1 MNRSILD
8 KALSSAGLIVSVVLF
23 GAAIGLQYTHVFV
36 HGQVRDQLAAQKITF
51 PKAGSEELNALPAA
65 DKEEV
70 NEFAGQQLLTGR
82 QAKVFADN
90 YIAVHLKK
98 IGGGKTYSELS
109 AASLADPTNAK
120 LAGQVQTVFR
130 GETLRGL
137 LLNAYAFDT
146 MAVVA
151 GYAAIGAL
159 IAAFLT
165 LGLSLLGFVHASR
178 LAREAKGKTKRRK

>member
-1 MNRSILD
+1 MNRSFLD
-8 KALSSAGLIVSVVLF
+8 KVLSSAGLVVAVVLF
-23 GAAIGLQYTHVFV
+23 GAAVGLQYTHVFV
-36 HGQVRDQLAAQKITF
+36 HGQVRDQLAAQKINF
-51 PKAGSEELNALPAA
+51 PKTGSAELNALPAA

-70 NEFAGQQLLTGR
+70 SEFAGQQLLNGR

-90 YIAVHLKK
+90 YIAVHLTK

-109 AASLADPTNAK
+109 AASLTDPTNAK

-151 GYAAIGAL
+151 GYAAIVSLVGAFIML
-159 IAAFLT
+159 A
-165 LGLSLLGFVHASR
+165 LSLLGYVHASR
-178 LAREAKGKTKRRK
+178 LAHGSKAKSRK

>member
-1 MNRSILD
+1 MNRSVLD
-8 KALSSAGLIVSVVLF
+8 KLLSSAGLIVSVVLF

-36 HGQVRDQLAAQKITF
+36 HSQVRDQLAAQKITF
-51 PKAGSEELNALPAA
+51 PASGSAGLNALPSN
-65 DKEEV
+65 DKTQV
-70 NEFAGQQLLTGR
+70 GKYAGQQLLTGA

-98 IGGGKTYSELS
+98 VGGGQTYSELS
-109 AASLADPTNAK
+109 AASIADPKNAQ

-159 IAAFLT
+159 VGASVMLALA
-165 LGLSLLGFVHASR
+165 LLGFMHGSR
-178 LAREAKGKTKRRK
+178 LAHEAKAKRRK